1 MMVKSQIEAAVNSLY
16 DRYHLSHQNKTHPD
30 QTIIQKIKTIQ
41 VYIDFISFFILFF
54 FIFRILFYIKLILF
68 KEQKNNYG
76 VLVLMRIHLFFLF

>member
-16 DRYHLSHQNKTHPD
+16 DRYRLSHQNKTHPD

-54 FIFRILFYIKLILF
+54 YF
-68 KEQKNNYG
+68 
-76 VLVLMRIHLFFLF
+76 

>member
-16 DRYHLSHQNKTHPD
+16 DRYRLSHQNKTHPD

-54 FIFRILFYIKLILF
+54 IFRILFYIKLILF
-68 KEQKNNYG
+68 KEQNNNYG
-76 VLVLMRIHLFFLF
+76 VLVLMRINLVF